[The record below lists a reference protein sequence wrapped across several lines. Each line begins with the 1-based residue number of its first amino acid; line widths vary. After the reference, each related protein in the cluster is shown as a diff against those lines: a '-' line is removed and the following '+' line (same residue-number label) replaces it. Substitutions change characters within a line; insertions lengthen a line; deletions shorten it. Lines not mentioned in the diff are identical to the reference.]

1 MKSRTQMAIA
11 EVPATQMR
19 ADVTPVLEVDCL
31 TKRYGKLIAVD
42 GISFSVP
49 PGETFGLLGPNG
61 AGKTTTLE
69 MIEGLRTP
77 DDGTIRL
84 LGMDAVK
91 QRRVVQQRIGVQ
103 LQSQTLWPELTVEE
117 TLKLFAAVFHRP
129 VPVRGLMERFML
141 MEKRCSLVRALS
153 GGQKQRLAVATALVN
168 DPEIVFLDEPTT
180 GLDPSARQSFWD
192 LIGELQRDGKTVI
205 VTTHYME
212 EAEVLCDRVAIM
224 DRGQIKAMDTPR
236 QLVRTLPFDNTVEC
250 SFATAVDAPVLE
262 ALPAVHEV
270 KREDG
275 AFFLFTD
282 DVAATLA
289 GLMEVRD
296 AAGDRVK
303 GLHVGTATLEDVFIA
318 LTGRRLGD

>member
-1 MKSRTQMAIA
+1 MATAARPAQKDIA
-11 EVPATQMR
+11 GER
-19 ADVTPVLEVDCL
+19 SDVEPVLVVEGL
-31 TKRYGKLIAVD
+31 TKRYGKLTAVD

-49 PGETFGLLGPNG
+49 RGETFGLLGPNG

-69 MIEGLRTP
+69 IIEGLRVP

-91 QRRVVQQRIGVQ
+91 ERRVVQQRIGVQ
-103 LQSQTLWPELTVEE
+103 LQSQTLWPDLTVEE
-117 TLKLFAAVFHRP
+117 TLKLFAALFRRP
-129 VPVRGLMERFML
+129 VPVRGLMERFLL
-141 MEKRCSLVRALS
+141 MEKRGSLVRTLS
-153 GGQKQRLAVATALVN
+153 GGQKQRLSVATALVN

-180 GLDPSARQSFWD
+180 GLDPSARQSFWE

-224 DRGQIKAMDTPR
+224 DRGQIMAMDTPK
-236 QLVRTLPFDNTVEC
+236 QLIRDLPFDNTVEC
-250 SFATAVDAPVLE
+250 SFTADVEAPVLG
-262 ALPAVHEV
+262 ALPAVHDL